1 MISAYQED
9 FMHSMTRFLFAA
21 TVAVVSATAAA
32 QAYPSKPISMVVV
45 FAAGGTADIVGR
57 TLGAQLSKQLGQ
69 QVVIDNKPGA
79 GGTVGATAVARA
91 KPDGYTMLMLVSS
104 HTTAETL
111 FKSRPYDLLKD
122 FAPVS
127 TIGTSAYWVLVNP
140 ETTKA
145 KTIKELVDAMRAQ
158 PGKFSYGSGGSG
170 GITHLAS
177 EMMKLQGKLDVVHVP
192 FKGNAP
198 ALTELLAGRIDMV
211 IDQPASSEAFV
222 KAGKLKPL
230 AVTSLKRIPTA
241 PDVPTLNESGFP
253 GFEAIA
259 WFGLGFPAGTPPE
272 IVARMNT
279 EVAKALADPELKQKL
294 EAAGITPLSMSSG
307 DFTNVM
313 KADVARWA
321 KVISDAKVTTE

>member
-1 MISAYQED
+1 
-9 FMHSMTRFLFAA
+9 MHSMTRFLFAA
-21 TVAVVSATAAA
+21 TVAAVSATAAA
-32 QAYPSKPISMVVV
+32 QPYPSKPISMVVV

-91 KPDGYTMLMLVSS
+91 KPDGYTVLMLVSS

-145 KTIKELVDAMRAQ
+145 KTIKELVDTMRAQ

>member
-1 MISAYQED
+1 
-9 FMHSMTRFLFAA
+9 MHSMTRFLFAA

-272 IVARMNT
+272 IVSRMNT

>member
-1 MISAYQED
+1 
-9 FMHSMTRFLFAA
+9 MHSMTRFLFAA

-32 QAYPSKPISMVVV
+32 QPYPSKPISMVVV

-69 QVVIDNKPGA
+69 QVIIDNKPGA

-145 KTIKELVDAMRAQ
+145 KTIKELVDTMRAQ

>member
-1 MISAYQED
+1 
-9 FMHSMTRFLFAA
+9 MHSMTRFLFAA

-32 QAYPSKPISMVVV
+32 QPYPSKPISMVVV

-145 KTIKELVDAMRAQ
+145 KTIKELVDAMRAR

>member
-1 MISAYQED
+1 MKMLARCLLVALTVMLLAMPASAQP
-9 FMHSMTRFLFAA
+9 
-21 TVAVVSATAAA
+21 
-32 QAYPSKPISMVVV
+32 YPSKPISMVVV

>member
-1 MISAYQED
+1 
-9 FMHSMTRFLFAA
+9 MHSMTRFLFAA

-32 QAYPSKPISMVVV
+32 QPYPSKPISMVVV

-145 KTIKELVDAMRAQ
+145 KTIKELVDTMRAQ

-279 EVAKALADPELKQKL
+279 CLLY
-294 EAAGITPLSMSSG
+294 T
-307 DFTNVM
+307 
-313 KADVARWA
+313 
-321 KVISDAKVTTE
+321 SDAADE